1 MKIAI
6 LQLNLIVGDFFD
18 NYRKIIAGYKK
29 ACALGAELVV
39 GTELMLFGYPPRDL
53 LLRKGCLE
61 MQDQYLQAIAE
72 HVGPIGLILGAA
84 LRNNWNGK
92 PLFNSAVLIQNGALQ
107 RNVNKKLLPEYDVFE
122 ERLYFE
128 PGNPESS
135 NIIPYDPKLEKGS
148 AVLPDEYIELAVI
161 ICEDGWGGT
170 KSESGEK
177 LYEHDPLATLAFCPP
192 KMVIA
197 INASPYSWGKGD
209 IRFDLVSG
217 IAKRLGCPVIYANQV
232 GGNDE
237 LVFDGRSFVV
247 DANGNCIGVAK
258 TFEEDILFV
267 DFDNPVL
274 AKYPSDTKNMKDLHD
289 ALVLGIRDYCR
300 KTGFTQT
307 VIGLSGGID
316 SAVTAALAVQALG
329 NENVLGVSMS
339 SPYSS
344 GESAFDAHELA
355 ENLKIKLKMASIEYL
370 YRDAIRSLQVAIN
383 WHEPD
388 EATGSIT
395 DQNIQARLRGLT
407 LMAISNREGRLVLAT
422 GNKSEIAVGYC
433 TLYGDMCGG
442 FAPISDL
449 PKTLVYRLADYINL
463 NGEVIPQ
470 RTITK
475 PPSAELAPDQK
486 DTDSLPPYEIL
497 DPILR
502 LYIEEQ
508 MDIREIAWRGFDETV
523 VRDVIQKVNR
533 AEYKRRQMAPGL
545 KVTDKAFGTGRRMP
559 IAAKY
564 PL

>member
-6 LQLNLIVGDFFD
+6 LQLNLTVGDFAG
-18 NYRKIIAGYKK
+18 NAAKIIAGYKK

-39 GTELMLFGYPPRDL
+39 GTELMLFSYPPQDL
-53 LLRKGCLE
+53 LLRKSCLE
-61 MQDQYLQAIAE
+61 EQDQHLRAIAE
-72 HVGPIGLILGAA
+72 HVGQAGLILGAA
-84 LRNNWNGK
+84 LPNNWKGK

-107 RNVNKKLLPEYDVFE
+107 RNVSKKLLPTYDVFD
-122 ERLYFE
+122 ERRYFE
-128 PGNPESS
+128 PGHPEHS
-135 NIIPYDPKLEKGS
+135 NIIPYDPNLKKGN
-148 AVLPDEYIELAVI
+148 AVTLDEYVELAVF
-161 ICEDGWGGT
+161 ICEDMWGG
-170 KSESGEK
+170 SESENGNS
-177 LYEHDPLATLAFCPP
+177 LYEKDPLATLVCCPP

-209 IRFDLVSG
+209 VRFNLVSG
-217 IAKRLGCPVIYANQV
+217 IARKLGCRVIYANQV

-247 DANGNCIGVAK
+247 DANGNCIGAAK
-258 TFEEDILFV
+258 AFEEDILFV
-267 DFDNPVL
+267 NFDNPQMV
-274 AKYPSDTKNMKDLHD
+274 KYPSDTDNLSDLHD
-289 ALVLGIRDYCR
+289 TLVLGIRDYCR

-316 SAVTAALAVQALG
+316 SAVTATLAVQALG
-329 NENVLGVSMS
+329 NENVLGASMS

-344 GESAFDAHELA
+344 RESSVDAYLLA
-355 ENLKIKLKMASIEYL
+355 ENLKIKLRMASIEYL

-383 WHEPD
+383 WYEPD

-449 PKTLVYRLADYINL
+449 PKTLVYRLAEYINR
-463 NGEVIPQ
+463 EREIIPI

-475 PPSAELAPDQK
+475 PPSAELAPGQK

-508 MDIREIAWRGFDETV
+508 MDIREIAERGFDETV
-523 VRDVIQKVNR
+523 VRDVVSKVNR
-533 AEYKRRQMAPGL
+533 AEYKRHQMPPGL
-545 KVTDKAFGTGRRMP
+545 KVTEKAFGSGRRMP

-564 PL
+564 LP